1 MDSAA
6 LRALHP
12 WEVTFSQHDENSK
25 FQPRHLLRIYR
36 WCIPALINLGPAIVN
51 RGPVDERSIH
61 IGRFHR
67 NGRERTPIKGPKEIH
82 TPWDQKQDPVVN
94 ECLGSLWPRK
104 VIEYEENS
112 ADITCHFS
120 HARVRWQ
127 AFASAKNGLFLF
139 LAETTGQ

>member
-1 MDSAA
+1 M
-6 LRALHP
+6 
-12 WEVTFSQHDENSK
+12 
-25 FQPRHLLRIYR
+25 
-36 WCIPALINLGPAIVN
+36 N

-82 TPWDQKQDPVVN
+82 TVCDHIRDLVVN

-112 ADITCHFS
+112 ADITLLSCTS
-120 HARVRWQ
+120 EM
-127 AFASAKNGLFLF
+127 ASLCKRPERIIFVSSGDNRAVGD
-139 LAETTGQ
+139 